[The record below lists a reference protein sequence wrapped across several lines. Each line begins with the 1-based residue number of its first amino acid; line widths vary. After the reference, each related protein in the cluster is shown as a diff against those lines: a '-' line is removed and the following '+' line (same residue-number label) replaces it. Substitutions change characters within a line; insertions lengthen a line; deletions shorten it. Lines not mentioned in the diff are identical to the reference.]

1 MTERETDPTRTTTG
15 LTLDRVPERLADA
28 DRDAVTALIDEV
40 TAADAVAPVSED
52 GRLAVAHGKPGA
64 EHLLARDAAGSLVGY
79 LYLGPA
85 EDAGDRTAEACVAP
99 ASRRRGA
106 GSALLSRAVELT
118 EGTVRVWAHGDLPA
132 AKALAARLG
141 FEAVRDLRLLELEI
155 GPGSDWAR
163 ANPTPRQADHQ
174 TSQAGRQTD
183 QPPKTAPEI
192 RAFRPGE
199 DDEAW
204 LALNA
209 AAFAHHP
216 EQGRWTARDL
226 AERIAEPW
234 FDPAGFF
241 LAEQDGS
248 LIGFHWTKVHP
259 AGEYGPDP
267 VGEIY
272 VLGVHPDAAGRGL
285 GRRLAAAGLSRLA
298 QSGLGTVI
306 LYDDGDNTSAVR
318 LYESLGFHTRT
329 TDALYERRR
338 SG

>member
-1 MTERETDPTRTTTG
+1 MTDRETGPTHETD
-15 LTLDRVPERLADA
+15 LTLEQVPEHLADA
-28 DRDAVTALIDEV
+28 DRAAVAALIDEV
-40 TAADAVAPVSED
+40 TTADGVAPVSED
-52 GRLAVAHGKPGA
+52 GRLAIAHGKPGCA
-64 EHLLARDAAGSLVGY
+64 HVLARDAAGSLVGY
-79 LYLGPA
+79 LYVGPT
-85 EDAGDRTAEACVAP
+85 EEAGDRTAEVCVAP

-106 GSALLSRAVELT
+106 GRALLTRAVELT
-118 EGTVRVWAHGDLPA
+118 QGTLRVWAHGDLPA

-141 FEAVRDLRLLELEI
+141 FAAVRDLRLLELET
-155 GPGSDWAR
+155 GPESAWAR
-163 ANPTPRQADHQ
+163 AHPTPRQSA
-174 TSQAGRQTD
+174 QTD
-183 QPPKTAPEI
+183 SDI

-226 AERIAEPW
+226 AERMAEPW
-234 FDPAGFF
+234 FDPTGF
-241 LAEQDGS
+241 LLMERDGA

-259 AGEYGPDP
+259 AGGYGPDP

-272 VLGVHPDAAGRGL
+272 VLGVHPDAGGRGL
-285 GRRLAAAGLSRLA
+285 GRRLAVAGLSHLA

-306 LYDDGDNTSAVR
+306 LYVDGDNTSAVR
-318 LYESLGFHTRT
+318 LYESLGFRTRI
-329 TDALYERRR
+329 TDALYERPR

>member
-1 MTERETDPTRTTTG
+1 MTDRETG
-15 LTLDRVPERLADA
+15 LTHATDLTLEQVPEHLADA
-28 DRDAVTALIDEV
+28 DRDAVAALIDGV
-40 TAADAVAPVSED
+40 ATADGVAPVSED
-52 GRLAVAHGKPGA
+52 GRLAVAHGKPGST
-64 EHLLARDAAGSLVGY
+64 HLLARDAAESVIGY

-85 EDAGDRTAEACVAP
+85 EDAGDRTSEGCVAP

-106 GSALLSRAVELT
+106 GRALLSQAVELT
-118 EGTVRVWAHGDLPA
+118 EGTLRVWAHGNLPA

-141 FEAVRDLRLLELEI
+141 FEAVRDLRLLELET
-155 GPGSDWAR
+155 GPESAWAR
-163 ANPTPRQADHQ
+163 AYPTPRQTARH
-174 TSQAGRQTD
+174 D
-183 QPPKTAPEI
+183 QSAPEAEQFAATDPDI

-216 EQGRWTARDL
+216 EQGRWSARDL
-226 AERIAEPW
+226 EERMAEPW
-234 FDPAGFF
+234 FDPAGF
-241 LAEQDGS
+241 LLMEQDGA

-272 VLGVHPDAAGRGL
+272 VLGVHPGVGGRRL
-285 GRRLAAAGLSRLA
+285 GRRLAVAGLSHLA

-306 LYDDGDNTSAVR
+306 LYVDGDNTSAVR
-318 LYESLGFHTRT
+318 LYESLGFRTRT
-329 TDALYERRR
+329 TDALYERPR

>member
-1 MTERETDPTRTTTG
+1 MTDRETGPTRATG
-15 LTLDRVPERLADA
+15 LTLDQVPERLADA

-40 TAADAVAPVSED
+40 AAVDGVAPVSED

-64 EHLLARDAAGSLVGY
+64 EHLRARNAAGSLVGY
-79 LYLGPA
+79 LYLGPS
-85 EDAGDRTAEACVAP
+85 EDAGDRTAEVCVAP
-99 ASRRRGA
+99 ASRRKGA
-106 GSALLSRAVELT
+106 GGALLSRAVDLT
-118 EGTVRVWAHGDLPA
+118 EGTLRVWAHGDLPA

-155 GPGSDWAR
+155 GPESDWAR
-163 ANPTPRQADHQ
+163 ANPTPRQADQ
-174 TSQAGRQTD
+174 
-183 QPPKTAPEI
+183 APEI
-192 RAFRPGE
+192 RAFRPGA

-216 EQGRWTARDL
+216 EQGRWTTRDL
-226 AERIAEPW
+226 AERMAEPW
-234 FDPAGFF
+234 FDPAGF
-241 LAEQDGS
+241 LLLEQDGR

-272 VLGVHPDAAGRGL
+272 VLGVHPDAGGRGL
-285 GRRLAAAGLSRLA
+285 GRRLATAGLSHLA
-298 QSGLGTVI
+298 QSGLGTVV
-306 LYDDGDNTSAVR
+306 LYVDGDNTSAVR

-329 TDALYERRR
+329 TDALYERPR